1 MRLSG
6 TQCLVCL
13 CVRIWVP
20 RGVQRDLMLRSR
32 MGRKSRISRDPS
44 HPSSSQQL
52 HLTIEWRVQEKS
64 LLLYFIVKNAGFF
77 SPAYPHQGKG
87 SHSQCVRGCNLQG
100 KRTMWKMEVQNGKQ
114 TKLPVLFP
122 SNSMSNVNYSAYAC
136 LTLISRMLLLPLGV
150 TVGFWNS
157 SNLGSSTYSRSYWSV
172 EKPSNT
178 KVIFVA
184 TGGWTLR
191 PFREGVI
198 QSIFRLSSSWLQ
210 V

>member
-1 MRLSG
+1 MLSVSVCAYLSPKRG
-6 TQCLVCL
+6 TEGFDAEVSHGKKKQNLTRPL
-13 CVRIWVP
+13 SPLLFTTAAFDYWVA
-20 RGVQRDLMLRSR
+20 GSGKKVYSY
-32 MGRKSRISRDPS
+32 I
-44 HPSSSQQL
+44 
-52 HLTIEWRVQEKS
+52 S
-64 LLLYFIVKNAGFF
+64 LLKMLGFF

-198 QSIFRLSSSWLQ
+198 QCIFRLSSSWLQ